1 MCPEVQDRVEE
12 GRDCV
17 CSCAAL
23 AEVMHTRSRPLIVSF
38 SFACGATCLQALLI
52 AAVELKAG
60 A

>member
-1 MCPEVQDRVEE
+1 
-12 GRDCV
+12 V

-23 AEVMHTRSRPLIVSF
+23 AEVMHTRSPPLIVSF